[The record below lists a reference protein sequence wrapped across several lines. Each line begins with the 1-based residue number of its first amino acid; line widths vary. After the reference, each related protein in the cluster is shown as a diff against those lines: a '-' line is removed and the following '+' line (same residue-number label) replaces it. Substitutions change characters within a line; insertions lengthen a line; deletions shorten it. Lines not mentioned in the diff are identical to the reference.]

1 MLDPKPRLLQNKEAM
16 EMDMDWTKVLSNV
29 QGFFRGAFD
38 FQERATS
45 VLRKEAH
52 EENDIFILLCFADL
66 IGIPVPTSYY
76 SLELLPYLAEELG
89 GWEKRIVERKSVLA
103 EKFGK
108 HDWCC

>member
-1 MLDPKPRLLQNKEAM
+1 
-16 EMDMDWTKVLSNV
+16 MDMDWTKVLSNV

-52 EENDIFILLCFADL
+52 EENDIFMLLCFADL

-76 SLELLPYLAEELG
+76 SLELH
-89 GWEKRIVERKSVLA
+89 VLS
-103 EKFGK
+103 
-108 HDWCC
+108 

>member
-1 MLDPKPRLLQNKEAM
+1 MG
-16 EMDMDWTKVLSNV
+16 
-29 QGFFRGAFD
+29 GFFRGAFD
-38 FQERATS
+38 FRERATS
-45 VLRKEAH
+45 VVRKEAY
-52 EENDIFILLCFADL
+52 EENDIFMLLCFADL

-76 SLELLPYLAEELG
+76 SLELLPYLADELT